1 MKKIVML
8 LVFVLSFTIGKAQ
21 LIEFKK
27 LDTARVYTSLQEAMK
42 NPAYVYRL
50 DLTRER
56 LREVPSEIYLFTNLN
71 ELILDRNKLKVLPD
85 SLNTLRN
92 LQILSAERNKLD
104 TINPAICNLPN
115 LRVLKLGDNY
125 IGGIPDEI
133 SNLRQLRVLSLWSNV
148 IAYYPISLAKLKN
161 LERLDLLANQMT
173 ESEQRRVLSLVGPS
187 VRVDM
192 SQPCDCTFEDAEN

>member
-1 MKKIVML
+1 ML
-8 LVFVLSFTIGKAQ
+8 LMFVLSFGISQAQ

-27 LDTARVYTSLQEAMK
+27 LDTARVYTSIKEAVK

-56 LREVPSEIYLFTNLN
+56 LKEFPSEIYQFVNLN
-71 ELILDRNKLKVLPD
+71 ELILDKNKLDTLPD

-92 LQILSAERNKLD
+92 LQILSVEKNKLD
-104 TINPAICNLPN
+104 TINPAICKLPN
-115 LRVLKLGDNY
+115 LKVLKLGDNY

-133 SNLRQLRVLSLWSNV
+133 GDLRQLRFLSLWSNV
-148 IAYYPISLAKLKN
+148 IAYYPISLAKLEN

-173 ESEQRRVLSLVGPS
+173 ESEQRRVLSLVGAS

-192 SQPCDCTFEDAEN
+192 SEPCDCTFEDAEN